1 MLFLHPVV
9 LALTALKC
17 FLLTALE
24 PAHHL
29 PALAGLAAADLTTR
43 ATHFV
48 TYVALGRSGLQL
60 PVGAYI
66 QPPRPVATYDLIL
79 YVAPAVVARW
89 DSAVRAS
96 LVESASK
103 AATVV
108 GRFVSRTLRIARSQT
123 TGYARILAPSR
134 SRLTLLSEQVP
145 ALDWDQ
151 HRSWRN
157 ESYGRLQTPIQ
168 FTPRAVSLASRP
180 LRPSPTLLILHPM
193 HARSDVELGTG
204 QLRDRTSD
212 LVVATRP
219 GSLALFR
226 PQSSH
231 TITIEPPVAHES
243 LADLLGCAV
252 GFPVPYEPSYIII
265 YVRPCLFVGLPMV
278 LCLGYLSYWCLRLA
292 YRLVARLA
300 GFVRDWV
307 CVPCFAL
314 IRRLA
319 SPLSAVL
326 RLLRAVRDTP
336 ANICGMLWNLATSGR
351 AMYSAIAEPDV
362 PTTSL
367 DAAQNKGAKPASPA
381 QRRRSRKKAKK
392 GGSRRAGPDVTVTPG
407 NDNHSASKL
416 FSQPALTPTPIS
428 TLSTITTHGGLSAS
442 PSTSADQSPV
452 VDWYAEDDGGG
463 WTLVTRKK
471 NKARRQWRRTEGGK
485 WVWA

>member
-29 PALAGLAAADLTTR
+29 PALAGLAAADLTAR

-66 QPPRPVATYDLIL
+66 QPPRPIATSDLVL

-89 DSAVRAS
+89 DSAA
-96 LVESASK
+96 LTYFVEYTSK
-103 AATVV
+103 AVTVV

-123 TGYARILAPSR
+123 TGYARILALPR

-145 ALDWDQ
+145 TLDWGQ

-157 ESYGRLQTPIQ
+157 ESYGRLQTPIR
-168 FTPRAVSLASRP
+168 FTPHASSLASRP

-193 HARSDVELGTG
+193 PAHSDVELGTG
-204 QLRDRTSD
+204 QLRGRTSD
-212 LVVATRP
+212 LVVAPRP
-219 GSLALFR
+219 SSLALFR
-226 PQSSH
+226 PQPSH
-231 TITIEPPVAHES
+231 SISTEPPAAHES

-252 GFPVPYEPSYIII
+252 GFPVPSEPSYIII
-265 YVRPCLFVGLPMV
+265 YVRPCLFVGLPMI
-278 LCLGYLSYWCLRLA
+278 LCLGYLSYWCLRFA
-292 YRLVARLA
+292 CRLVAWLA
-300 GFVRDWV
+300 GLVRTWV
-307 CVPCFAL
+307 CAPCFAL

-326 RLLRAVRDTP
+326 RLLRAVKDTP

-351 AMYSAIAEPDV
+351 AMYSASAEPDV
-362 PTTSL
+362 PTAPL
-367 DAAQNKGAKPASPA
+367 DATQHEGTEPVSAV
-381 QRRRSRKKAKK
+381 QRRRSKRKAKK
-392 GGSRRAGPDVTVTPG
+392 GGSRRAGPEVTVTQS
-407 NDNHSASKL
+407 NDSHSTSKL
-416 FSQPALTPTPIS
+416 VSQPASTPTLIS
-428 TLSTITTHGGLSAS
+428 TSSTTTTCGGLPAS
-442 PSTSADQSPV
+442 PPTLADRSPV

-485 WVWA
+485 WLWA

>member
-9 LALTALKC
+9 LALTALRC

-29 PALAGLAAADLTTR
+29 LALAGLAAADLTAR

-66 QPPRPVATYDLIL
+66 QPPRPIATSDLAL

-89 DSAVRAS
+89 DSAVRAN

-103 AATVV
+103 AITVV
-108 GRFVSRTLRIARSQT
+108 GRSVSRTFRIARSQT
-123 TGYARILAPSR
+123 TGYARILAPPR

-157 ESYGRLQTPIQ
+157 ESYGRLQTPIR
-168 FTPRAVSLASRP
+168 FTPHAGSPASRP
-180 LRPSPTLLILHPM
+180 LGPSPTLLVLHPM
-193 HARSDVELGTG
+193 HAHFDVELGRS

-212 LVVATRP
+212 LVLTPRP
-219 GSLALFR
+219 GSLALLR

-231 TITIEPPVAHES
+231 TISIEPPAAHES

-252 GFPVPYEPSYIII
+252 GFPVPNEPSYIII

-278 LCLGYLSYWCLRLA
+278 LCLGYLSYWCLRTA
-292 YRLVARLA
+292 YRLVVRLA
-300 GFVRDWV
+300 GLVRNWV
-307 CVPCFAL
+307 CAPCFAL
-314 IRRLA
+314 IRRST

-326 RLLRAVRDTP
+326 RLLRTVKDTS

-351 AMYSAIAEPDV
+351 AVYSASAEPDV
-362 PTTSL
+362 PIAPL
-367 DAAQNKGAKPASPA
+367 DAAHNEGAMPASAA
-381 QRRRSRKKAKK
+381 QRRRPKRKAKK
-392 GGSRRAGPDVTVTPG
+392 GGSRRAGPEVTVTQS
-407 NDNHSASKL
+407 NDSRSASKL
-416 FSQPALTPTPIS
+416 VSQPALTPIPIS
-428 TLSTITTHGGLSAS
+428 TSPTTTCSGLPAS
-442 PSTSADQSPV
+442 PSTSANQSTTG
-452 VDWYAEDDGGG
+452 DWYAEDDGGG

-471 NKARRQWRRTEGGK
+471 KKASRQWRRTEGGK
-485 WVWA
+485 WLWA